1 MTEEQKIQ
9 AIEAAI
15 LRYRAEMGELKRR
28 FNAEV
33 NQVLL
38 EEKSRKLKE
47 IRKNIA

>member
-28 FNAEV
+28 FNGEV
-33 NQVLL
+33 DKIL
-38 EEKSRKLKE
+38 EEAKGRKLKE
-47 IRKNIA
+47 IRKNLA